1 MEHNTSIPIIQT
13 IDERKNL
20 LDQFNLWKSKKRRK
34 YHIVVNEKGKR
45 EMVEADEAKNKKRG
59 K

>member
-1 MEHNTSIPIIQT
+1 M
-13 IDERKNL
+13 DERKNL
-20 LDQFNLWKSKKRRK
+20 LDQFSLWQSRKRRK
-34 YHIVVNEKGKR
+34 YRIVVNEKGKR